1 MIVANSVRFGLEGN
15 DKAETAHIDEY
26 IHAISTLSRY
36 IVTLFSD
43 PNVKVREGAVKS
55 LIAVA
60 QYYPKGLKNAVTH
73 KDFWSTLIFNSQIND
88 DLITNIDY
96 GICKE
101 EKDEGKNLRLE
112 TFNLLQIL
120 LKKFHIENHFFE
132 DLMGASIHRF
142 SINIII

>member
-1 MIVANSVRFGLEGN
+1 MSTLHKLKKLNRKKDN
-15 DKAETAHIDEY
+15 DKTESESDEY
-26 IHAISTLSRY
+26 EDE
-36 IVTLFSD
+36 IVM
-43 PNVKVREGAVKS
+43 
-55 LIAVA
+55 
-60 QYYPKGLKNAVTH
+60 LKNAVTH

-120 LKKFHIENHFFE
+120 LKK
-132 DLMGASIHRF
+132 
-142 SINIII
+142 